1 MKLVKALFPE
11 ADSYT
16 DVYHKHNLLT
26 DKVGQVTAKDRT
38 MIGKYAWVGI
48 ISIFYIFNYD
58 NSVDLQTVMA
68 HGCYLSDEE
77 LALFRETGA
86 SLSHCPN
93 SNIS

>member
-1 MKLVKALFPE
+1 MSNM
-11 ADSYT
+11 AD
-16 DVYHKHNLLT
+16 
-26 DKVGQVTAKDRT
+26 
-38 MIGKYAWVGI
+38 I
-48 ISIFYIFNYD
+48 ICADDDS
-58 NSVDLQTVMA
+58 QTVMA